1 MPQLPLTIDV
11 KDPKSAMAAVMQMT
25 LKHTAD
31 VLTAAV
37 CAIAE
42 KYGIDEEEMME
53 VVRSHPRFTEMTVEP
68 MIHDLM
74 PAAVAEEPAPAVPAE
89 VIVVEDVEPVAVA
102 AAPVPVK
109 KRGGPKKLSEM
120 TPEERAA
127 HDAKVAARKAKLAAE
142 AAAAVPVA
150 PLTVAAE
157 PAPVEP
163 VPEPVA
169 EPAPVR
175 KVFKIKPKAA
185 KTPEA

>member
-42 KYGIDEEEMME
+42 KYGIDEEDMME

-74 PAAVAEEPAPAVPAE
+74 PPAAPAVPAE
-89 VIVVEDVEPVAVA
+89 VIVVEDVEPVAAA
-102 AAPVPVK
+102 AAPAPVK

-142 AAAAVPVA
+142 AAAAPAAPAA
-150 PLTVAAE
+150 PLAVVE
-157 PAPVEP
+157 PAPVPEP
-163 VPEPVA
+163 VHEPVA

-185 KTPEA
+185 QPAA